1 MAYGYGYGYAFGGS
15 SLAARRTPSFPPG
28 YAVLTIGGAAVT
40 DAQGRVY
47 IVREDALQ

>member
-1 MAYGYGYGYAFGGS
+1 MLGLGLGLGLWVATNGGS
-15 SLAARRTPSFPPG
+15 GNGLPPG

>member
-1 MAYGYGYGYAFGGS
+1 MLGLGLGLG
-15 SLAARRTPSFPPG
+15 LWVAASGWRGNGLPPG